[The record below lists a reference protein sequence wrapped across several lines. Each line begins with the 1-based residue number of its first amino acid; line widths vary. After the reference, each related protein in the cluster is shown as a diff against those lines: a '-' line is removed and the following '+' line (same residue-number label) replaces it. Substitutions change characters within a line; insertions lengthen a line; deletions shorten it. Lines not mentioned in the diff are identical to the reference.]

1 MTSCRTCG
9 NPLNFAN
16 GSKCIK
22 CGEPLR
28 PYRSLLE
35 VDVAHAGESLGSKL
49 RKKLKEL
56 LTKVF
61 VTNTRGSK
69 SFMDMADQ
77 LAAKTDVSDDDFRQL
92 MQARAE
98 AVQKYLLEAGQVS
111 AERLFI
117 LAPKPA
123 DTTTKPQSRVTLS
136 LN

>member
-35 VDVAHAGESLGSKL
+35 VDVAHAGESWEQAEEKINKAVNRGILDGNKGVKIIHGSGRTTGRSVIRGKAIDLLG
-49 RKKLKEL
+49 EL
-56 LTKVF
+56 ARSTGG
-61 VTNTRGSK
+61 R
-69 SFMDMADQ
+69 
-77 LAAKTDVSDDDFRQL
+77 LAEDNGNPGAH
-92 MQARAE
+92 
-98 AVQKYLLEAGQVS
+98 
-111 AERLFI
+111 I
-117 LAPKPA
+117 LW
-123 DTTTKPQSRVTLS
+123 